1 MAATRD
7 LAKKLNPLWKY
18 LYYWEAGGSLWTK
31 SKTNWDLYSAVINL
45 HDVQLMQ
52 QLHTH
57 QFKCI
62 QTADCGIWQQCVH
75 SDVTQGCSDT
85 RRRLRPPQLKTIT
98 AGISLPLFFT
108 LFCFDGKK
116 RKCLYVGSIL
126 SRSPCLCTACS
137 LLKLHW
143 HTNAITGRS
152 RLRQD
157 TAHKLVAHSNVGHF
171 YFSSVGRN
179 SALSRI
185 QTWNP
190 QRT

>member
-98 AGISLPLFFT
+98 AGISLPLFVLFFVLMVKKENVCMLDLSCHGLRACARPALCWSFT
-108 LFCFDGKK
+108 G
-116 RKCLYVGSIL
+116 
-126 SRSPCLCTACS
+126 TQT
-137 LLKLHW
+137 LLL
-143 HTNAITGRS
+143 AG
-152 RLRQD
+152 
-157 TAHKLVAHSNVGHF
+157 AG
-171 YFSSVGRN
+171 
-179 SALSRI
+179 
-185 QTWNP
+185 
-190 QRT
+190 